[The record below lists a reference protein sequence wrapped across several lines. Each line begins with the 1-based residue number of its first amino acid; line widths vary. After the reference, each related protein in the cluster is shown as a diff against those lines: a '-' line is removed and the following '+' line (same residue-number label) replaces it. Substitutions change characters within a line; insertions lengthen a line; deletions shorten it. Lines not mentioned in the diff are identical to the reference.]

1 VAAFAI
7 FLPIPVI
14 LGFAAYP
21 LGFWSPIV
29 VKESAVAIALVGGV
43 VVNYAT
49 EGRRKLFIK
58 HVFKHYLSPAVI
70 EQILDNPSQ
79 LQLGGERR
87 ELTIFFSDL
96 QGFSSFSERLD
107 PPALTSLLNDYLSDM
122 TDIILEEGGTLDKY
136 EGDAIIAF
144 WSAPVAQPDHAV
156 RACRAALRC
165 RRRLDERREEF
176 LQKWGVLL
184 RARIGINTGEVVV
197 GNMGSRKRFDYTV
210 LGDAANLASRLEG
223 ANKAFDT
230 LIMVSET
237 TWSQAAEHFVGREIG
252 QLRVVGR
259 KTPVRV
265 FEILGLAEEAD
276 CPRPDA
282 FHQGLAL
289 CYCGRYVEAL
299 AIFEDCEDDPVAK
312 VYKDRCR
319 TLLQSPEAAEWD
331 GVWNLTEK

>member
-1 VAAFAI
+1 
-7 FLPIPVI
+7 
-14 LGFAAYP
+14 
-21 LGFWSPIV
+21 
-29 VKESAVAIALVGGV
+29 
-43 VVNYAT
+43 
-49 EGRRKLFIK
+49 
-58 HVFKHYLSPAVI
+58 
-70 EQILDNPSQ
+70 
-79 LQLGGERR
+79 
-87 ELTIFFSDL
+87 
-96 QGFSSFSERLD
+96 
-107 PPALTSLLNDYLSDM
+107 M

-176 LQKWGVLL
+176 RQKWGVLL
-184 RARIGINTGEVVV
+184 RARMGINTGEVVV

-230 LIMVSET
+230 LTMVSET
-237 TWSQAAEHFVGREIG
+237 TWSQASEHFIGREIG

-265 FEILGLAEEAD
+265 FEILGLADEAD
-276 CPRPDA
+276 CPLPDA

-289 CYCGRYVEAL
+289 CYCGRYAEAL
-299 AIFEDCEDDPVAK
+299 AIFEDCADDPVAK